1 MNLMATNLSEAV
13 AHHLSRMRLEWAFF
27 MLTVPAAITACFVLA
42 RSTSDSL
49 SPLTVTL
56 LALAMSL
63 WIALTAERDA
73 RARLD
78 RAKRAFA
85 VHGEITRLLR
95 DYRSVYL
102 IVMLRLEL
110 VVLCAVVTAVWG
122 SGSVTGTWIAL
133 LGGVLIGLAWP
144 SGRKTTLLIERA
156 RELRGR

>member
-1 MNLMATNLSEAV
+1 MATNLSEAV
-13 AHHLSRMRLEWAFF
+13 AHHLKRMRLEWALF
-27 MLTVPAAITACFVLA
+27 MLTVPAAITACFVLP
-42 RSTSDSL
+42 RSTSESL

-73 RARLD
+73 RTRLD

-102 IVMLRLEL
+102 IVMLRLEV
-110 VVLCAVVTAVWG
+110 VVLCALVTAVWG
-122 SGSVTGTWIAL
+122 SGPVTGTWIAL

-156 RELRGR
+156 RELRGRS